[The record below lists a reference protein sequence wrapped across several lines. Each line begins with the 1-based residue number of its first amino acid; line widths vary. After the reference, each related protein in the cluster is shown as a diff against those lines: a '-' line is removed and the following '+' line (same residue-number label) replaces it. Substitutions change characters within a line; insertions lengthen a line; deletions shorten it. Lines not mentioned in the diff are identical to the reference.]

1 MDAAPLLSSGIEA
14 KVQPAGFPRQSL
26 DHLSAPERRLDRLKP
41 GSAWIGVDGKLGRE
55 REPGGLALEM
65 DPEKRA
71 GRPGEGDGEGMARE
85 GNDSAHFAADEAR
98 DLRDPAHGLRPPRR
112 ARLFSAS
119 TYPGWIWIA
128 RR

>member
-1 MDAAPLLSSGIEA
+1 MHAAMLLSSGSEA

-85 GNDSAHFAADEAR
+85 GDDSPHFAADGAR
-98 DLRDPAHGLRPPRR
+98 EVPHPAHGLRAPP
-112 ARLFSAS
+112 
-119 TYPGWIWIA
+119 PG
-128 RR
+128 R